1 MGFIKRTNPQ
11 DAPAV
16 DTPPDCQQVL
26 VQLNQS
32 DPVLRRRAAHAAVNC
47 PGVSAAL
54 VAQLNKETDSAVR
67 GALLSSLTRIAD
79 ESAITGLANCL
90 RSEDTALRNETIDAM
105 KILNEVAAPVI
116 RQLLKDT
123 DPDVRIFAVNI
134 LESLKHPEVEHW
146 LIEVIS
152 TDPHINV
159 CATAVDLLGE
169 VGTEQARA
177 SLEQLAL
184 RFAQEPYIQF
194 AIRVALRRLYEA

>member
-1 MGFIKRTNPQ
+1 MGFIRRTNPQ
-11 DAPAV
+11 DAPAA
-16 DTPPDCQQVL
+16 DAPPDCQQVL
-26 VQLNQS
+26 VQLNQP
-32 DPVLRRRAAHAAVNC
+32 DPVLRRRAAHAAVKC
-47 PGVSAAL
+47 PGVSTAL
-54 VAQLNKETDSAVR
+54 VAQLNTEIDPAVR
-67 GALLSSLTRIAD
+67 EALLSSLTHIAD
-79 ESAITGLANCL
+79 DNAITGLANCL

-105 KILNEVAAPVI
+105 KSLNEVAAPVI
-116 RQLLKDT
+116 RQLLKDI

-177 SLEQLAL
+177 ALEQLAL

-194 AIRVALRRLYEA
+194 AIRVALRRLHEA